1 MVMTK
6 LATALLLLVS
16 VAGAAQ
22 AQAAPKYG
30 VAPGTTGQYDGY
42 PEWAQKAFEP
52 KD

>member
-1 MVMTK
+1 MIMTK
-6 LATALLLLVS
+6 LAAALLLLVS

-22 AQAAPKYG
+22 AQAVQKHQ
-30 VAPGTTGQYDGY
+30 VAPGTTGQYNGY